1 MNAGIPGDSTRRTVA
16 LALAAGATLVL
27 GLGLPPAALAQAQT
41 PAPTQPAAPARTF
54 DAFLLEVRAEALGR
68 GIRPQTLDAALTG
81 IQPLA
86 RVIEL
91 DRAQPEFTLTF
102 EQYLNGRVTEA
113 RVARGKQLLDENRE
127 LLARV
132 EAKYGVQ
139 PRFIVALWGLESDFG
154 RVTGGF
160 SVIQALAT
168 LAYDDRRSAYFRR
181 ELLSAL
187 TIIDQGHITAAS
199 MRGSWAG
206 AMGQAQFMPST
217 FLNAAADFDGDG
229 KRDIWTNKADVFASA
244 AQLLARNG
252 WQGDQTWGRPVKL
265 PDNFDVTLAG
275 LNTQKAIGEW
285 QDLGVRR
292 PDGAD
297 LPTRQ
302 LQSSIVLP
310 QAGSKTPAY
319 LVYGNYRS
327 LLRWN
332 NAALFA
338 VAVGTLADRIGDG

>member
-1 MNAGIPGDSTRRTVA
+1 MKRASVIGTSPGESRTICALLFAAVAASLPSAASAQETRTFEQFLAGVRTEALERGIRAQTLDVA
-16 LALAAGATLVL
+16 LAGVT
-27 GLGLPPAALAQAQT
+27 
-41 PAPTQPAAPARTF
+41 
-54 DAFLLEVRAEALGR
+54 
-68 GIRPQTLDAALTG
+68 
-81 IQPLA
+81 PLA
-86 RVIEL
+86 RIIEL

-102 EQYLNGRVTEA
+102 EQYLGGRVTQA
-113 RVARGKQLLDENRE
+113 RVDRGKQLLNENRE
-127 LLARV
+127 LLAQV

-168 LAYDDRRSAYFRR
+168 LAYDERRSAYFRR

-187 TIIDQGHITAAS
+187 TIIDQGHITAAA

-217 FLNAAADFDGDG
+217 FLAAAADFDGDG

-244 AQLLARNG
+244 AQLLSRNG
-252 WQGDQTWGRPVKL
+252 WLGDQTWGRPVKL
-265 PDNFDVTLAG
+265 PDDFNVALAN
-275 LNTQKAIGEW
+275 LNTQKPIGEW
-285 QDLGVRR
+285 QALGVRL
-292 PDGAD
+292 PDGGA

-310 QAGSKTPAY
+310 QAGAKTPAY
-319 LVYGNYRS
+319 LVYNNYRS

>member
-1 MNAGIPGDSTRRTVA
+1 M
-16 LALAAGATLVL
+16 LAALTATL
-27 GLGLPPAALAQAQT
+27 LPCAVHAQET
-41 PAPTQPAAPARTF
+41 RTF
-54 DAFLLEVRAEALGR
+54 DAFLADVRTEALGR
-68 GIRPQTLDAALTG
+68 GIRAQTLDVALADVT
-81 IQPLA
+81 PLA

-102 EQYLNGRVTEA
+102 EQYLNGRVTA
-113 RVARGKQLLDENRE
+113 SRIARGKQMLAENRE
-127 LLARV
+127 LLAQI

-154 RVTGGF
+154 RVTGTF
-160 SVIQALAT
+160 SVVQALAT
-168 LAYDDRRSAYFRR
+168 LAYDDRRAAYFRR

-187 TIIDQGHITAAS
+187 TIIDQGHITAAA

-217 FLNAAADFDGDG
+217 FLTAAADFDGDG

-252 WQGDQTWGRPVKL
+252 WQGDQTWGRPVRV
-265 PDNFDVTLAG
+265 PDNFNPSLAG
-275 LNTQKAIGEW
+275 LNTQKPIGEW
-285 QDLGVRR
+285 QELGVRL
-292 PDGAD
+292 PDGGA

-310 QAGSKTPAY
+310 QAGAKSPAY
-319 LVYGNYRS
+319 LVYNNYRS

-338 VAVGTLADRIGDG
+338 VAVGTLADRIGED